1 MDKFFK
7 VKFCER
13 CGAPLN
19 GVRTMS
25 RFNTQTICIK
35 CSEKEKIHPRYG
47 EALKADNEAIRS
59 GNLNFEGIGYEEASS
74 KSI

>member
-13 CGAPLN
+13 CGTPLN

-25 RFNTQTICIK
+25 RFNTQTICMK
-35 CSEKEKIHPRYG
+35 CSEKEKNHSRYD
-47 EALKADNEAIRS
+47 EAVKADLEEIKL
-59 GNLNFEGIGYEEASS
+59 GNLNFEGIGYEEVSS
-74 KSI
+74 EGI